1 VMSTVKNGSII
12 SLHFGHQDTI
22 DALPTLIT
30 QLHARGLKP
39 VTLST
44 MLGTI

>member
-1 VMSTVKNGSII
+1 MGSVKNGSII

-22 DALPTLIT
+22 DALPSLLH
-30 QLHARGLKP
+30 QLHAKGLKP

-44 MLGTI
+44 MLGSI